1 MTEKTIGNVKFRLRE
16 EQNFDW
22 LKDEGEVFSVIDA
35 TGSGCICFG
44 IEKDGEKF
52 FYKIAGAKTVEA
64 EINEEESIAL
74 LRHAVKIAGD
84 IKHPALSGPVRTFEK
99 GGFFVAVYKWREGD
113 CLFDH
118 WNFDKYEADKS
129 LIKPADRFRAL
140 PAEKKL
146 KAAEVILDFMETV
159 HKAGYVAVDFYD
171 GGVMYDFHTDTL
183 TLCDIDLYR
192 TMPVINDAGEGWFG
206 TKRLKAPE
214 ENERG
219 AVIDERTNILTVA
232 AFIHD
237 MFWDYDPE
245 NIKLRYE
252 KGRFILPEKPCS
264 LGEKAFDVIR
274 KATAFHREE
283 RFGSIAEF
291 REAFF
296 KAVR

>member
-1 MTEKTIGNVKFRLRE
+1 MITKTIGKVSFRLRE

-44 IEKDGEKF
+44 IERDGERF

-74 LRHAVKIAGD
+74 LKHAVKIAED
-84 IKHPALSGPVRTFEK
+84 IKHPNLSGPIRTFEK
-99 GGFFVAVYKWREGD
+99 NEFFVAVYKWREGD

-140 PAEKKL
+140 PTEKKL
-146 KAAEVILDFMETV
+146 KAAGIIMDFMEHV
-159 HKAGYVAVDFYD
+159 HDCGYVAVDFYD
-171 GGVMYDFHTDTL
+171 GGIMYDFNTDTL

-192 TMPVINDAGEGWFG
+192 KRPVVNDAGEGWFG

-214 ENERG
+214 ENEKA

-245 NIKLRYE
+245 NIRERYE
-252 KGRFILPEKPCS
+252 KGRFILPGKVFS
-264 LGEKAFDVIR
+264 LGEKAFEVIK
-274 KATAFHREE
+274 KATAFKPEE
-283 RFGSIAEF
+283 RFGTIAEF
-291 REAFF
+291 RRAFF
-296 KAVR
+296 EAAE

>member
-1 MTEKTIGNVKFRLRE
+1 MTEKTIGKVSFRLRE

-44 IEKDGEKF
+44 VEKDGEKL

-64 EINEEESIAL
+64 EINEDESIAL
-74 LRHAVKIAGD
+74 LKHAVRITED
-84 IKHPALSGPVRTFEK
+84 IKHPNLSAPVRTFEK
-99 GGFFVAVYKWREGD
+99 NEFFVAVYKWRNGD

-129 LIKPADRFRAL
+129 LVKPAERFRAL

-146 KAAEVILDFMETV
+146 KAAEIILDFMEQV
-159 HKAGYVAVDFYD
+159 HKSGYVAVDFYD
-171 GGVMYDFHTDTL
+171 GGVMYDFDTDTL
-183 TLCDIDLYR
+183 ALCDIDLYR
-192 TMPVINDAGEGWFG
+192 KMPVINDAGEGWFG

-214 ENERG
+214 ENEKG

-245 NIKLRYE
+245 NIKARYE
-252 KGRFILPEKPCS
+252 KGRFILPEKVFS
-264 LGEKAFDVIR
+264 LGEKAFSVIK
-274 KATAFHREE
+274 KATAFDREE

-291 REAFF
+291 RKAFF
-296 KAVR
+296 EAVK